1 MSDKKTFSLERV
13 LRIAAEAFSKTSF
26 EDVSIAAIAAAARC
40 STTTIY
46 DVFGSKKDLFIETFA
61 YNCARYPT
69 PRLKTNVGLP
79 SLDGLLRYASA
90 RISYLSDPALSR
102 YMSSGIAKHERFRSV
117 AEAMMAR
124 DNCLGVVAHDV
135 RRCFKANL
143 LRHADADAVAY
154 AICAGTSFE
163 PVVLTLLFGADA
175 DIQPS
180 RIIRLVF
187 TPLVTAKGEEQ
198 LNAYLDKTD
207 SVGPIKEFNVW
218 SRQHDELN
226 CARLA
231 GYRAA

>member
-26 EDVSIAAIAAAARC
+26 EDVSIAAIVTAARC

-46 DVFGSKKDLFIETFA
+46 DVFGSKRDLFIEAFA
-61 YNCARYPT
+61 YHCARHPT

-79 SLDGLLRYASA
+79 SLDGLLHYASA
-90 RISYLSDPALSR
+90 RINYLSDPALSR
-102 YMSSGIAKHERFRSV
+102 YVSSGIAKHERFRS

-124 DNCLGVVAHDV
+124 DNCLSLVARDV
-135 RRCFKANL
+135 RQCLKADL

-175 DIQPS
+175 DVQPS

-187 TPLVTAKGEEQ
+187 MPLVTAQGEEQ

-207 SVGPIKEFNVW
+207 SIRPIKECNVW
-218 SRQHDELN
+218 SRQHDGQN
-226 CARLA
+226 GARPA
-231 GYRAA
+231 GHQAA